1 MRIFVV
7 FASIIIC
14 CVALLGSSSFC
25 FAKDNV
31 ENSSKPQEEQKKDK
45 PKSDNNPAESAKVPD
60 AADKPV
66 VTKHSITIGN
76 SALAYSAE
84 TGMLPLLK
92 DDGTAKASMFYVA
105 YTVDGGDT
113 SRPIIYCFNGGPGA
127 SAVWLHLG
135 GLGPKRAQVNPN
147 ATLPPPPYKLVNNQH
162 TVLQHADLVFID
174 PVATGYSRPMND
186 EKAEQFFGKRSDIEA
201 MSEFI
206 VLYTTRHHRWGSP
219 KYLCGESYGV
229 FRAAGLA
236 EYLQDHHGMFLN
248 GLLLV
253 SGLVDFGTIRTGS
266 TNDLPYSIF
275 LPTLT
280 AVAHF
285 HNRLPA
291 DLQQDL
297 EQALKESRRFAS
309 DEYLAALFA
318 GESLDKDQRRLISKK
333 LSRLTGM
340 PEDFILENRLRI
352 SSSMFRKKLLIEE
365 GLICGRY
372 DGRITGRDGDYSS
385 LYPSFDPSY
394 MAALGPLAATMNA
407 YVREEL
413 AFENDLPYKTLA
425 GVQPWKYEENT
436 YSSTAAD
443 LASAMSKNPHL
454 KVLVMT
460 GRCDLAV
467 PPDAMRY
474 SIDHL
479 EIDPLIKA
487 NFSFVEY
494 ESGHMMYLNSPD
506 LKKIGQDVARFL
518 RARNEVN

>member
-219 KYLCGESYGV
+219 KYLC
-229 FRAAGLA
+229 
-236 EYLQDHHGMFLN
+236 
-248 GLLLV
+248 
-253 SGLVDFGTIRTGS
+253 
-266 TNDLPYSIF
+266 
-275 LPTLT
+275 
-280 AVAHF
+280 
-285 HNRLPA
+285 
-291 DLQQDL
+291 
-297 EQALKESRRFAS
+297 
-309 DEYLAALFA
+309 
-318 GESLDKDQRRLISKK
+318 
-333 LSRLTGM
+333 
-340 PEDFILENRLRI
+340 
-352 SSSMFRKKLLIEE
+352 
-365 GLICGRY
+365 
-372 DGRITGRDGDYSS
+372 
-385 LYPSFDPSY
+385 
-394 MAALGPLAATMNA
+394 
-407 YVREEL
+407 
-413 AFENDLPYKTLA
+413 
-425 GVQPWKYEENT
+425 
-436 YSSTAAD
+436 
-443 LASAMSKNPHL
+443 
-454 KVLVMT
+454 
-460 GRCDLAV
+460 
-467 PPDAMRY
+467 
-474 SIDHL
+474 
-479 EIDPLIKA
+479 
-487 NFSFVEY
+487 
-494 ESGHMMYLNSPD
+494 
-506 LKKIGQDVARFL
+506 
-518 RARNEVN
+518 